1 MPTLMLYVLVIALAA
16 WLIILA
22 RRADVAGPEQGTKF
36 DALAGW
42 TATILFWAAAAV
54 FAAICIALE
63 SYASIPAMVIL
74 ACAVTYFFGRK
85 RAA

>member
-22 RRADVAGPEQGTKF
+22 RRADVASPEQGTKF

-42 TATILFWAAAAV
+42 AATIMFGVAAAV
-54 FAAICIALE
+54 FAAICIGLE

-85 RAA
+85 RTA